1 MRREIADLK
10 EKNKGLIRKVRL
22 EQEAANAINEDK
34 EMLFEQLPVI
44 EDLEEQR
51 NVLIEECERLVMEN
65 EEYKT
70 LVEHTTVQIE
80 AMTK

>member
-1 MRREIADLK
+1 M
-10 EKNKGLIRKVRL
+10 
-22 EQEAANAINEDK
+22 
-34 EMLFEQLPVI
+34 I